1 MELVKAPNLSLL
13 TKAHENKWVAFSLDY
28 RKLLAVAESLI
39 SLRKKVGRAK
49 AVVMHVLPADVGY
62 APTVR

>member
-1 MELVKAPNLSLL
+1 MEPIKAPNLGLI

-28 RKLLAVAESLI
+28 KKLLAVAESLI
-39 SLRKKVGRAK
+39 ALKKLVGQTK

-62 APTVR
+62 APTIR